1 MTDSASTT
9 NPAEAPI
16 ATELDIVTVRKERP
30 CLACQ
35 KPFSSE
41 WSGERI
47 CHNCKKGSVWRSGV
61 NWSSSGRQK

>member
-1 MTDSASTT
+1 MTDDASATDPVET
-9 NPAEAPI
+9 LMPI
-16 ATELDIVTVRKERP
+16 LVRKERT

-41 WSGERI
+41 WPGERI

>member
-1 MTDSASTT
+1 MAQ
-9 NPAEAPI
+9 
-16 ATELDIVTVRKERP
+16 LRIVAARKERC

-47 CHNCKKGSVWRSGV
+47 CHNCKKGSAWRSGISG
-61 NWSSSGRQK
+61 SSTGRAK

>member
-1 MTDSASTT
+1 MTEDASTT
-9 NPAEAPI
+9 NPAETPI
-16 ATELDIVTVRKERP
+16 PDLGLIVARKERS

-47 CHNCKKGSVWRSGV
+47 CHNCKKGSAWRSGV

>member
-1 MTDSASTT
+1 MTEDAATT
-9 NPAEAPI
+9 NPAETPI
-16 ATELDIVTVRKERP
+16 PELGLIVVRKERA

-47 CHNCKKGSVWRSGV
+47 CHNCKKGSAWRSGV